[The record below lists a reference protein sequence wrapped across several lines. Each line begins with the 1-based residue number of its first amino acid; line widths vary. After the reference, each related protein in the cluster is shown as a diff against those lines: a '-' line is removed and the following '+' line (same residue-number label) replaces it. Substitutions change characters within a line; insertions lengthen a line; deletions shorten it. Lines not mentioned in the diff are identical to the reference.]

1 MKDKVFLDT
10 NIFVYAVNSSQQW
23 SRQQTIARS
32 IIRQQ
37 NENESG
43 VISLQVV
50 QEFYQV
56 ATTKIAVPLSTE
68 DALEFIRY
76 MSCLEVVA
84 ASLDMVIA
92 AVHLHQRHRLSFWDA
107 LILQAAQSAGCTQV
121 LSEDLQH
128 NLRLDN
134 LVVLNPFA
142 E

>member
-1 MKDKVFLDT
+1 
-10 NIFVYAVNSSQQW
+10 
-23 SRQQTIARS
+23 
-32 IIRQQ
+32 
-37 NENESG
+37 
-43 VISLQVV
+43 
-50 QEFYQV
+50 
-56 ATTKIAVPLSTE
+56 
-68 DALEFIRY
+68 

-84 ASLDMVIA
+84 DSLDMLIA